1 MSNITILSDNAK
13 FLEDLSE
20 QISLYAPEYAGSI
33 NNADAV
39 PDVIVLDEKADD
51 VNVLKNTYP
60 HTPIFI
66 LCPKESEKKPDTALI
81 KHEIKPLILTSF
93 INKLQAAVNLAAN
106 SEAGHLNFND
116 YELRPASKEILNL
129 RNNEIVKLTEKEVA
143 IIQYL
148 YKIKGRIVSKIE
160 LLQEVWGYRPD
171 VTTHTIET
179 HIYRLRQKVEKDDP
193 KAQLIV
199 TEDGGYALK
208 R

>member
-1 MSNITILSDNAK
+1 MPNITILSDNEK
-13 FLEDLSE
+13 FLFDLTE
-20 QISLYAPEYAGSI
+20 QISLYAPEYAGNI
-33 NNADAV
+33 NHAGAV

-51 VNVLKNTYP
+51 INVLKKTYP

-66 LCPKESEKKPDTALI
+66 LEPQKSEKQPDTILI
-81 KHEIKPLILTSF
+81 KHEIKPLVLTSF

-106 SEAGHLNFND
+106 SEAGRLTFND

-129 RNNEIVKLTEKEVA
+129 RNNELVKLTEKEVA

-148 YKIKGRIVSKIE
+148 YKIKGRIVSKNE

-179 HIYRLRQKVEKDDP
+179 HIYRLRQKVEKDNP
-193 KAQLIV
+193 QAQLIV